1 MDERERRPSWLGPR
15 VVAGFLIGLGVVL
28 GVQALGIAQSGGYR
42 VVGPETFAL
51 VVAVAIV
58 VLGVVFAVRTTILPD
73 GDLARRAA
81 DEEAATHW
89 PTIGL
94 LAALLVV
101 YAVALDGV
109 QLGPIELPGLGYI
122 VATGLFLPAAA
133 RVLGSRHPVRDLVI
147 GIGLALVVF
156 FGFTEFLGVR
166 LPSGILGPLL

>member
-1 MDERERRPSWLGPR
+1 VEDRERRTSWLGPR
-15 VVAGFLIGLGVVL
+15 AVAAVLIGLGITLV
-28 GVQALGIAQSGGYR
+28 VQALGIAQSGGYR
-42 VVGPETFAL
+42 VIGPETFAL
-51 VVAVAIV
+51 VVAAAIV
-58 VLGVVFAVRTTILPD
+58 ALGVVFALRTTILPD
-73 GDLARRAA
+73 GDLGRRAA
-81 DEEAATHW
+81 EEDTATHW

-94 LAALLVV
+94 LAGLLVL
-101 YAVALDGV
+101 YAVALDGT

-147 GIGLALVVF
+147 GICVAVVVF